1 MVVLLHNSVFSRA
14 LGGGSC
20 ASQTKMRMSPIEA
33 LPNGRCS
40 SRAAHLHA
48 HCDLLEEAGAVSKK
62 PPLHPNCAFLPPAV
76 ATPSFPQTR
85 SLLSSILEEPDCRR
99 GGGGKKGA
107 LYKNE
112 IQSGWG
118 FLSSAF
124 PP

>member
-48 HCDLLEEAGAVSKK
+48 HCDLLEEAGGVSKK
-62 PPLHPNCAFLPPAV
+62 PPLYPNCAFLPPAV
-76 ATPSFPQTR
+76 ATPKFPQTR
-85 SLLSSILEEPDCRR
+85 SLLSSILEEPDCR
-99 GGGGKKGA
+99 GKKRKRKVPFI
-107 LYKNE
+107 KNE